1 MEIVR
6 QAVNI
11 AHISHPRPLAF
22 IEDTARICYKSHDR
36 TKPGSDQRMVDNLIK
51 NKHLAMLEFVDVVV
65 DFFTNRA
72 VTHELV
78 RHRLCSFAQESQ
90 RYVVY
95 DSSGI
100 KIIAPVG
107 YDPKDPIW
115 RIWKTSMYEAEQRY
129 LEMMAYGATPQQAR
143 NVLPNSTATVIRM
156 KANLREWMHVM
167 SLRDSAAADPQ
178 MKEIAGEL
186 NKELKV
192 GIPGIFDR

>member
-1 MEIVR
+1 
-6 QAVNI
+6 
-11 AHISHPRPLAF
+11 
-22 IEDTARICYKSHDR
+22 
-36 TKPGSDQRMVDNLIK
+36 
-51 NKHLAMLEFVDVVV
+51 
-65 DFFTNRA
+65 
-72 VTHELV
+72 
-78 RHRLCSFAQESQ
+78 
-90 RYVVY
+90 
-95 DSSGI
+95 
-100 KIIAPVG
+100 
-107 YDPKDPIW
+107 
-115 RIWKTSMYEAEQRY
+115 MYEAEQRY